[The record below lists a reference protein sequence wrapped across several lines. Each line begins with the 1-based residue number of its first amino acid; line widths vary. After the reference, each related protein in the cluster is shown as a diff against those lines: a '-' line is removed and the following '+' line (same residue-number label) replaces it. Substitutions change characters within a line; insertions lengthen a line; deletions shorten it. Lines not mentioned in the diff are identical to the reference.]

1 MTSARSFLLMTV
13 FLMDPISAKFSC
25 IHFFCVLTIYDRE
38 AILSNFY
45 NCSVFVL
52 LPINTGGLSLLMG
65 FDMEVFQKLLVDN
78 DEKNQTKLILI
89 SVEEFEHLIK
99 RKLLPPVETITIQPV
114 LQVWGELV
122 DGRNKLS
129 GFVIIKG
136 VPNYIFVVIGY
147 DAEVP
152 ESINL
157 VHEQAYFSDI
167 LRESLVDSIVGMKF
181 ATSIITLDILVQ
193 VS

>member
-1 MTSARSFLLMTV
+1 
-13 FLMDPISAKFSC
+13 
-25 IHFFCVLTIYDRE
+25 
-38 AILSNFY
+38 
-45 NCSVFVL
+45 
-52 LPINTGGLSLLMG
+52 MG

-78 DEKNQTKLILI
+78 DEKNQAKLILI
-89 SVEEFEHLIK
+89 SAEEFEHLIK
-99 RKLLPPVETITIQPV
+99 RKLLPPAEAITIQPV
-114 LQVWGELV
+114 LQVWGELI

-167 LRESLVDSIVGMKF
+167 LRESLVDSIVGMEF